1 MDKEQLQELIAAT
14 GALAEMTVLF
24 YKSALNT
31 GATVQE
37 AQMLTQLFL
46 GSFFKNKDA

>member
-1 MDKEQLQELIAAT
+1 MDKKQIQNLIEGT

-24 YKSALNT
+24 YRAALNT

-46 GSFFKNKDA
+46 GSLFKNKGI